1 MKSKD
6 LFNSYEKNGVIVI
19 ELPSRLDASISNDLK
34 EIISSHVSNNKYKF
48 LIDFSKTAFIDSS
61 GLGAIVSKISICRTN
76 NGDVSLCNVN
86 NKIKEVLNITHLD
99 KILKIYKTL
108 DEGINSLSNNG

>member
-6 LFNSYEKNGVIVI
+6 LFNSYEKNDVIII

-34 EIISSHVSNNKYKF
+34 EIISNYVSNNKYKF
-48 LIDFSKTAFIDSS
+48 LIDFNKTTFIDSS

-76 NGDVSLCNVN
+76 NGDVRICSVN

-99 KILKIYKTL
+99 KILKIYNTL
-108 DEGINSLSNNG
+108 DEGINSFSDNG